1 MKSVLILGGSS
12 DIGRSVIEIFLKRKW
27 KVVAQFNNKKINI
40 NKNKYPIKNFTS
52 IKCNFDNEK
61 AVKNLLKKIKN
72 QNILSCI
79 NLIGYIDN
87 ISYEQ
92 FNLKNLIMSMKINTI
107 IPLHLIKNLLPFM
120 IRNKFGRILN
130 ISSIGVKFGGGK
142 KTFNYSFSKNAL
154 EFIPSYFNGLAK
166 KNILVNNL
174 RVGVTK
180 TKIHNKIK
188 NKNLNKR
195 ISLIPMKR
203 MANCQEI
210 AKFIYQ
216 LASEENTYITR
227 QTLSI
232 SGGE

>member
-1 MKSVLILGGSS
+1 MKGVLILGGSS
-12 DIGRSVIEIFLKRKW
+12 DIGLSVIEIFLKKKW
-27 KVVAQFNNKKINI
+27 KVIAQFNNKRINL
-40 NKNKYPIKNFTS
+40 KKYNYSIKDLTC

-61 AVKNLLKKIKN
+61 DVKNLLKKTKN
-72 QNILSCI
+72 KNISSCI

-87 ISYEQ
+87 VSYEQ
-92 FNLKNLIMSMKINTI
+92 FNIKNLIKSLKINTI
-107 IPLHLIKNLLPFM
+107 MPLHLIKNLLPFM
-120 IRNKFGRILN
+120 IKNKFGRILN

-154 EFIPSYFNGLAK
+154 EFIPSYFNELAK
-166 KNILVNNL
+166 KNILINNL

-188 NKNLNKR
+188 NKNLNQR

-203 MANCQEI
+203 MANSQEI

>member
-12 DIGRSVIEIFLKRKW
+12 DIGLSVIEIFLRKNW
-27 KVVAQFNNKKINI
+27 KVVAQFNSKKINL
-40 NKNKYPIKNFTS
+40 KKYNYSIENLTC
-52 IKCNFDNEK
+52 IKCNFDDSK
-61 AVKNLLKKIKN
+61 AVKKLLKKIKSH
-72 QNILSCI
+72 NISSCI

-87 ISYEQ
+87 VSYEH
-92 FNLKNLIMSMKINTI
+92 FNLENLIQSLKINTI
-107 IPLHLIKNLLPFM
+107 MPLHLIKNLLPIM
-120 IRNKFGRILN
+120 IKNKFGRILN

-154 EFIPSYFNGLAK
+154 EFIPSYFNELAK
-166 KNILVNNL
+166 KNILINNL

-180 TKIHNKIK
+180 TKIHNKIQ

-195 ISLIPMKR
+195 VSLIPMKR
-203 MANCQEI
+203 MANTREI

-216 LASEENTYITR
+216 LASDENTYITR

>member
-27 KVVAQFNNKKINI
+27 KVVAQFNNKRINI
-40 NKNKYPIKNFTS
+40 NKHKYPIKNFTS

-72 QNILSCI
+72 QNISSCI

-92 FNLKNLIMSMKINTI
+92 FNLKNLIKSMTINTI

-154 EFIPSYFNGLAK
+154 EFIPSYFNELAK
-166 KNILVNNL
+166 K
-174 RVGVTK
+174 
-180 TKIHNKIK
+180 
-188 NKNLNKR
+188 
-195 ISLIPMKR
+195 
-203 MANCQEI
+203 
-210 AKFIYQ
+210 IY
-216 LASEENTYITR
+216 
-227 QTLSI
+227 
-232 SGGE
+232 